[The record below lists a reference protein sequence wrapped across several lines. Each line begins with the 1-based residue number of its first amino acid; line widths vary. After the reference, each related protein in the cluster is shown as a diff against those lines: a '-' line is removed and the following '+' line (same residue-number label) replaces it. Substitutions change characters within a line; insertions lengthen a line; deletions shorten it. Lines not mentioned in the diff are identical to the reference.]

1 MVASDTLIAKL
12 RQHSRLD
19 SGDVS
24 VVTLGDSYLRVA
36 GLLREK
42 GVYVTSGL

>member
-24 VVTLGDSYLRVA
+24 VLRK
-36 GLLREK
+36 LTYHLREMN
-42 GVYVTSGL
+42 SGEDFMSQGERW